1 MVAEASD
8 GEAPWGMREGADLAG
23 AMGLPVAGSMAGSWE
38 SGMAASFAARVRVT
52 LRSSRA
58 EESGM
63 NEAAAAAA
71 RPMGIWKAARMGI
84 GKVKAAG
91 SMAGGRGEESEK

>member
-1 MVAEASD
+1 
-8 GEAPWGMREGADLAG
+8 
-23 AMGLPVAGSMAGSWE
+23 
-38 SGMAASFAARVRVT
+38 

-71 RPMGIWKAARMGI
+71 RPMGIWKAARMVREG
-84 GKVKAAG
+84 VVTTAG
-91 SMAGGRGEESEK
+91 NMAGGRGEESAKDLKFEI